1 MLVIY
6 IFYLLVYTGK
16 DPENPD
22 QTFLDIMEGSDSYA
36 ALLWGKDI
44 SSLILLIALKL
55 SLTPRHLVY
64 TLFYHAPIIR
74 YDGRCSGKRF

>member
-36 ALLWGKDI
+36 ALLWGKDGLWYYFD
-44 SSLILLIALKL
+44 SFESCLLPRYSHSLQGTMAGALV
-55 SLTPRHLVY
+55 SRHWQ
-64 TLFYHAPIIR
+64 
-74 YDGRCSGKRF
+74 